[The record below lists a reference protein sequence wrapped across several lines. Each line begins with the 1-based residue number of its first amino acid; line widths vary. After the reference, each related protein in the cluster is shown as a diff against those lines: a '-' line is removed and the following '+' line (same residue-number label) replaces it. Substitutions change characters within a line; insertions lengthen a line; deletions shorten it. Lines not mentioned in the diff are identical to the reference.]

1 MQPSSSV
8 KQRCLRVCL
17 PMSIS
22 YFDRGASLDIGC
34 NRSELLSRL
43 LLHFAVALGIPEL
56 KSSLCSVD
64 DPNNESLRA

>member
-1 MQPSSSV
+1 MQPSLSV
-8 KQRCLRVCL
+8 KQHCLRVCL

-34 NRSELLSRL
+34 NHSELLSRL
-43 LLHFAVALGIPEL
+43 LLHFAGAMGTPEL

-64 DPNNESLRA
+64 DPNNESLQA